1 MFQCATTP
9 VPMCFIRLR
18 AVETLKKM
26 DGCLTCD
33 QWRSRPE
40 YVLTETISVALW
52 KHFGEQLQKV
62 ASRELPIGTLRPEMV
77 ALGFLCWLS
86 PWEVTWRNETRR
98 EQFSHQIWF
107 FWGKTQGPSSWGFS
121 LWLCR
126 SCRLVQAQ
134 AEGLALAMVQV
145 QAHPLG
151 RWLHG
156 Y

>member
-1 MFQCATTP
+1 
-9 VPMCFIRLR
+9 
-18 AVETLKKM
+18 M

-86 PWEVTWRNETRR
+86 HWESPEGTKPEENSFLIKPGSFEAKLEVLLLEAFPCGCAGLVGWFRLRQGVWLWQWFRFRLIFWAIHCMVTK
-98 EQFSHQIWF
+98 I
-107 FWGKTQGPSSWGFS
+107 
-121 LWLCR
+121 
-126 SCRLVQAQ
+126 
-134 AEGLALAMVQV
+134 
-145 QAHPLG
+145 
-151 RWLHG
+151 
-156 Y
+156 